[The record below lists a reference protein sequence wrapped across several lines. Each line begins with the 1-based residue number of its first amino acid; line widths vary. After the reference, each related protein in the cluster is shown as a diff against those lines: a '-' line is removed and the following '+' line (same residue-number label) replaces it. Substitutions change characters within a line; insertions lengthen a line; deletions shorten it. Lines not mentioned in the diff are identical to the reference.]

1 MRHCVNLT
9 AISAGFIF
17 DSRYYRIKKGIVEHL
32 FPSFKAITIRKDI
45 KLYESRSSQ
54 NAAILVGVLR
64 CILREAPGSIYER
77 R

>member
-1 MRHCVNLT
+1 MKHCLKLT
-9 AISAGFIF
+9 AISAGFIYH
-17 DSRYYRIKKGIVEHL
+17 SRYYKIKKNIVEHL

-54 NAAILVGVLR
+54 NAAILLGALR
-64 CILREAPGSIYER
+64 SILREAPGSLHER